1 MTLLLYSRS
10 QKITPRCHQVQI
22 SVWNE
27 ESPEDLLVSLFT
39 AVTSPANL
47 CDDDDDDED
56 DYNDDDDDDDDND
69 DEVGGE
75 DGDDGNL
82 AVALAQGTGAMTWA
96 LPVLHNNNHHYHH
109 YHFGLEDDDDEY
121 SIWNIA
127 MI

>member
-1 MTLLLYSRS
+1 MINDQR
-10 QKITPRCHQVQI
+10 TPRCHQLQI

-27 ESPEDLLVSLFT
+27 ESPEDLLVSLFA
-39 AVTSPANL
+39 AVSSPANL
-47 CDDDDDDED
+47 CDNDD
-56 DYNDDDDDDDDND
+56 DYNDDDDDDNDYDEDDEGDND

-75 DGDDGNL
+75 DDDDGNL

-109 YHFGLEDDDDEY
+109 YCFGLEDGDDEY
-121 SIWNIA
+121 GIWNIA